1 MGELSGAVIGRGRR
15 EGLVQSPDTLLSPVD
30 TALLAPPKLRVLVT
44 RCWGLGGGQVWAHEF
59 ANRLAG
65 RGHDVEVI
73 FLRSWWPGMR
83 GRPERDWGTDAEAGY
98 RSACLDV
105 PLFFESYGLLRR
117 LRSYLRHRPVDVIVS
132 TGLEAAGLDTLRQGG
147 GPPHVA
153 SFHHPYAERV
163 GPRELIRGSFRLTRR
178 GVARTYLRWGLYL
191 DRLSMLRARQVVCSS
206 KDQAERV
213 VNGLRVPCP
222 KVKVIYYGIDVE
234 RFCPPPTR
242 RGASEILYAGGP
254 WANKGLDVL
263 LEAFARIQGRF
274 PQASISVV
282 GGGEWGPY
290 QEKIQSLGL
299 SSRVRYGGQVAH
311 ASMVERYQNA
321 YLLAAPTRHE
331 SFGLVLAEAMACG
344 LPVVATR
351 VTAIPEVVE
360 EGRTGLLVPVDDGAA
375 LAEALATLLGDPER
389 AAAMGKAGRARVE
402 QRFAWGKVITQWEQ
416 LLGQVAQGG
425 RG

>member
-1 MGELSGAVIGRGRR
+1 VRELSGAVIGGGRR
-15 EGLVQSPDTLLSPVD
+15 EDVVQSFDTRLSSADPSC
-30 TALLAPPKLRVLVT
+30 LARPKQRVLVT

-59 ANRLAG
+59 ATRLAS

-83 GRPERDWGTDAEAGY
+83 GRSEGGWGTKAEAGY
-98 RSACLDV
+98 RLAWLDV

-132 TGLEAAGLDTLRQGG
+132 TGLEAAWLDRLRD

-153 SFHHPYAERV
+153 SFHHPRAERV
-163 GPRELIRGSFRLTRR
+163 GPRELIQNSFHLSRR
-178 GVARTYLRWGLYL
+178 GVARTYLRWGLYQ

-213 VNGLRVPCP
+213 VSGLRVPGP
-222 KVKVIYYGIDVE
+222 KVKVIYYGIDTE
-234 RFCPPPTR
+234 RFCPAPTR
-242 RGASEILYAGGP
+242 RSASEILYAGGP

-282 GGGEWGPY
+282 GGGEWARY
-290 QEKIQSLGL
+290 QKKIQSLGL

-311 ASMVERYQNA
+311 ASMVDRYRSA
-321 YLLAAPTRHE
+321 YLFAAPTLHE

-360 EGRTGLLVPVDDGAA
+360 EGRTGLLVPVDDVPA
-375 LAEALATLLGDPER
+375 LAEALQTLLGDPER

-416 LLGQVAQGG
+416 LLEEVAQGG